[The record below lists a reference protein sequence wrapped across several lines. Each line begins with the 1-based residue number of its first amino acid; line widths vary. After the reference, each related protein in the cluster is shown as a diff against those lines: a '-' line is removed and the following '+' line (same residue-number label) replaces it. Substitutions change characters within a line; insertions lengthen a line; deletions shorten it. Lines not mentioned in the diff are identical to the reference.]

1 MYFLGVAVTSSLV
14 KGGTDLV
21 GFALIEEVNPKE
33 FGLAG

>member
-1 MYFLGVAVTSSLV
+1 LV

-21 GFALIEEVNPKE
+21 SFALIEEVNPKE